1 MFSSGFSVLAMPAR
15 RHPRNAPA
23 LALLLAATLLTVLP
37 AHAGRSCASSPP
49 TVQTI
54 ERGMELASRTAA
66 ALDASGAQ
74 VVLLGRAGQDLRPYG
89 LRYSHLGWAYKT
101 DAGPWRVAHKLNACG
116 TAVADVYRQGL
127 GEFFLDDLWRHEAVW
142 AVPTPDVQQRL
153 RAVLGSSERTLA
165 LHQRPYSMV
174 SYAWGS
180 RYQQSN
186 QWALE
191 TLALAMEPAT
201 ITTRDQAQAW
211 LQFKGYTP
219 SVLKIG
225 TLTRL
230 GARVGAAH
238 MAFDDHPNDQR
249 YAGRIATSTVDSA
262 LAWLERAQL
271 AGPPVVL
278 QLEQWR

>member
-1 MFSSGFSVLAMPAR
+1 MFISGFSVLSTPAR
-15 RHPRNAPA
+15 CGARNAPA
-23 LALLLAATLLTVLP
+23 LALLLAATLSLTALP
-37 AHAGRSCASSPP
+37 AHAGRSCESSPP
-49 TVQTI
+49 TAQTI

-74 VVLLGRAGQDLRPYG
+74 VVLLGRAGQDLRQYG

-153 RAVLGSSERTLA
+153 RAVLNSRERTLA
-165 LHQRPYSMV
+165 LHQRPYNMV

-230 GARVGAAH
+230 GGRVGAANI
-238 MAFDDHPNDQR
+238 AFDDHPNDQR

-278 QLEQWR
+278 RLEQ